1 MRDCQATS
9 GGQAKVVRRRL
20 DAVRHF
26 STLESA
32 GYLATSQRRPPCGVR
47 PPSQRR
53 PYCVECVRFASM
65 VTLTRNLFE
74 LVYPYWV
81 KLVQTSNVPIR
92 RSVSASL
99 RDEPVCE

>member
-20 DAVRHF
+20 DVVRHF
-26 STLESA
+26 SALESA
-32 GYLATSQRRPPCGVR
+32 GYRLGHFAAPATLR
-47 PPSQRR
+47 RR